1 MTTDFEDVATYEHTS
16 VTEKTPTKTLQ
27 LGACQGVSWVGRGQT
42 TVSFEECSTWA
53 DDFRGAVLRHYTG
66 SRGAPVGKKQGWRI
80 YEHSAHD
87 RTLIGWIGLGEP
99 SYKLAPRRRLG
110 LRDARPLDRTVS
122 NFIYRLEGPRITP
135 ASGILRIWMP
145 VAADCWERRY
155 GWRPVHWES
164 MVGQGDAK
172 VLGACF
178 RGARWRQLGWTTG
191 RTCRRQT
198 GNSHGKRIWSDGPP
212 RLVFYFGPL
221 ARLPEPTQATDRP
234 NITAPEIPGAQSG
247 SWSRS
252 VPCGSVRVVD
262 SVTGGVK

>member
-1 MTTDFEDVATYEHTS
+1 MNNLLWIEDESQEISGHVM
-16 VTEKTPTKTLQ
+16 
-27 LGACQGVSWVGRGQT
+27 
-42 TVSFEECSTWA
+42 VSFEECSTWA

-66 SRGAPVGKKQGWRI
+66 SMGAPVGKKQGWRI
-80 YEHSAHD
+80 YEHNGHS
-87 RTLIGWIGLGEP
+87 RILIGWIGLGEP

-122 NFIYRLEGPRITP
+122 NFIYRLEGPRLTP
-135 ASGILRIWMP
+135 ASGILRMWMP

-191 RTCRRQT
+191 RTARRQT
-198 GNSHGKRIWSDGPP
+198 GNSHSKRTWSDAPP
-212 RLVFYFGPL
+212 KLVFYFGPL
-221 ARLPEPTQATDRP
+221 ARLPEPTRP
-234 NITAPEIPGAQSG
+234 HGPNLTAPEIPGAQPG

-252 VPCGSVRVVD
+252 GPCGSVRAVE
-262 SVTGGVK
+262 SVTGGVR